1 MNEETVSLLRA
12 AIDAYLMHRV
22 RGTLEPSERPL
33 PYDFDE
39 IDRVQWRVLGHTM
52 VVDELR
58 ELTNCMNEWQL
69 SLRRWQ
75 AWNSVLLSF
84 GEQDAWTV
92 RREFVEV
99 LAHYCLL
106 QPSAVRDKFTFVVT
120 NAMHQVHLASDV
132 DYRDVLVGD
141 PAEPGQRLRYPSR
154 REKEERLAGVIKGF
168 PGATP
173 FLHKLRSL
181 DDEACRQQISDYR
194 NLVSHSIGPRLGIG
208 LTRAVVRRVEPATEL
223 AQQPDGTFRLTPV
236 AGRLAVSYGL
246 GGTEPLDM
254 ESAWSVCFTQYRRAR
269 LCYDQ
274 YRALLR
280 AGLAGMTPANP
291 APVEISGG
299 AGDAE
304 P

>member
-1 MNEETVSLLRA
+1 MNQETSSLLRA
-12 AIDAYLMHRV
+12 AFDAYLLHRV
-22 RGTLEPSERPL
+22 RGGLEPSERPL
-33 PYDFDE
+33 TYDFDE

-58 ELTNCMNEWQL
+58 ELTNCLNEWQL
-69 SLRRWQ
+69 SLHRWQ
-75 AWNSVLLSF
+75 AWNAVGPSF

-120 NAMHQVHLASDV
+120 NAMHQVRLASDM
-132 DYRDVLVGD
+132 DYRDVLSGD
-141 PAEPGQRLRYPSR
+141 PAEPGRPPGHLSR
-154 REKEERLAGVIKGF
+154 RNKEKRLAGVINGY
-168 PGATP
+168 PDAMP
-173 FLHKLRSL
+173 FLRTLRSL
-181 DDEACRQQISDYR
+181 DDKAYRHQISDYR

-208 LTRAVVRRVEPATEL
+208 LTRAVIRRVEPATEL

-236 AGRLAVSYGL
+236 VGRLTVSYGL
-246 GGTEPLDM
+246 GGTEPLAM
-254 ESAWSVCFTQYRRAR
+254 KSAWGVCLTQYRRAR

-280 AGLAGMTPANP
+280 TGLAGMTPAHP
-291 APVEISGG
+291 APIEISGG
-299 AGDAE
+299 ARDAG